1 MSYGV
6 EALLTQRT
14 EIDAELR
21 NHKSPVMVMFT
32 DLAGSTSYFDRY
44 GDTAGVK
51 WIEEHNRIII
61 PQVQQYHGTVVK
73 TIGDSVMAYF
83 TDPLD
88 AVHSAKAIQTTLL
101 ASNRDKDQKDW
112 MYIRVALHQGLGYLR
127 GGDVF
132 GDVVNVTARMA
143 KACLPAQVLVS
154 EAVYLSVHG
163 AQGVDLRPAGEALF
177 HGKSEKESLYEMLWT
192 SEDAYAELRAR
203 FPASRK
209 AGPAEELTEG
219 RYRIMGELGRGAMG
233 VVYKAFDRIIGR
245 VVALK
250 TIPVEVEESEK
261 AQLVERLKVEA
272 RAAGMLDHP
281 NIVTVYDVGEEA
293 GLFYLTMQYLEGKT
307 LAQAHADRDLLPLG
321 RILDLMQQLCA
332 AVGFA
337 HQAGVI
343 HRDLKPSNLL
353 LTKQGTLKILD
364 FGIAKLADV
373 GLTKAGM
380 IMGTPSYLAPEQ
392 AAGRR
397 IDSRADIFSVGAIF
411 YELLTG
417 ERAFPG
423 ETTSTVVYKILNDDP
438 IPPRA
443 IEPSLPPALDAVVRK
458 ALAKDP
464 LQRYQTCEEMA
475 EALRQVA
482 AGGATDLEA
491 PAPRSAASAET
502 VVSPVTE
509 ALPARRSRW
518 PLVAGVVI
526 VLAAAASLGAWKLWP
541 RLHPAPAPPPPVAV
555 ATPPPPVVTP
565 APVADTVPASA
576 ETKPPETSATA
587 AEKSPPQDTKAAPTS
602 KKARSKKVAESQL
615 PTGTQPAT
623 AASATGTPPE
633 PAGRRESSL
642 FTATDIPALLARA
655 DGFAGKGQYDRAI
668 SLYQEILK
676 IDPRNQ
682 SAREGLQRAREARGL
697 RP

>member
-21 NHKSPVMVMFT
+21 KHKSPVTVMFT

-51 WIEEHNRIII
+51 WIEEHNRIVI
-61 PQVQQYHGTVVK
+61 PQVQQYQGTVVK

-83 TDPLD
+83 TDPLG
-88 AVHSAKAIQTTLL
+88 AVRSAKAMQQTLQ
-101 ASNRDKDQKDW
+101 AANQDKDKKDW
-112 MYIRVALHQGLGYLR
+112 MFIRIALHQGLGYLR

-154 EAVYLSVHG
+154 EAVCLAVHG
-163 AQGVDLRPAGEALF
+163 AEGVELRPAGEALF
-177 HGKSEKESLYEMLWT
+177 HGKSEKETLYEMLWT
-192 SEDAYAELRAR
+192 SEEAYAELRAL
-203 FPASRK
+203 FPAPKKSASMEK
-209 AGPAEELTEG
+209 LTEG
-219 RYRIMGELGRGAMG
+219 RYRILGELGRGAMG
-233 VVYKAFDRIIGR
+233 VVYKAHDRIIGR

-250 TIPVEVEESEK
+250 TIPVEAQDAEK
-261 AQLVERLKVEA
+261 EQLVERLKVEA

-293 GLFYLTMQYLEGKT
+293 GLFYLTMQFLEGKT
-307 LAQAHADRDLLPLG
+307 LAQAHADRELLPLG
-321 RILDLMQQLCA
+321 RVQELMQQLCA

-337 HQAGVI
+337 HKSGVI

-353 LTKQGTLKILD
+353 VTKQGTLKILD

-380 IMGTPSYLAPEQ
+380 ILGTPSYLAPEQ

-397 IDSRADIFSVGAIF
+397 IDSRADIFSIGAIL

-423 ETTSTVVYKILNDDP
+423 DTTTTVIYKILNDDP
-438 IPPRA
+438 IPLRA
-443 IEPSLPPALDAVVRK
+443 IEPSLPPALDVVVRK

-464 LQRYQTCEEMA
+464 LQRFQTCEEMA

-482 AGGATDLEA
+482 AGGTLNLQP
-491 PAPRSAASAET
+491 PAPRAAAAAET
-502 VVSPVTE
+502 VATPMTPALAAKRSRMPLAIAALLVLALATAIGAWLWRRPTPAVSDSVAVRP
-509 ALPARRSRW
+509 APSAPARA
-518 PLVAGVVI
+518 PQEEAK
-526 VLAAAASLGAWKLWP
+526 AANPGKEAPSKGGAAPEPSARVK
-541 RLHPAPAPPPPVAV
+541 
-555 ATPPPPVVTP
+555 
-565 APVADTVPASA
+565 PASA
-576 ETKPPETSATA
+576 GGVAETPLETS
-587 AEKSPPQDTKAAPTS
+587 
-602 KKARSKKVAESQL
+602 SQ
-615 PTGTQPAT
+615 G
-623 AASATGTPPE
+623 
-633 PAGRRESSL
+633 GRSL
-642 FTATDIPALLARA
+642 FSQADVPALLARA
-655 DGFAGKGQYDRAI
+655 DGYAGKGQYDRAI
-668 SLYQEILK
+668 SLYQVVLK

-682 SAREGLQRAREARGL
+682 SAREGLQRARGARGL

>member
-21 NHKSPVMVMFT
+21 KHKSPVTVMFT

-51 WIEEHNRIII
+51 WIEEHNRIVI
-61 PQVQQYHGTVVK
+61 PQVNKFGGTVVK

-83 TDPLD
+83 TDPLE
-88 AVHSAKAIQTTLL
+88 AVRAASEIERSLL
-101 ASNRDKDQKDW
+101 EANRGKDKKDC
-112 MYIRVALHQGLGYLR
+112 MFVRVALHQGLGYLR

-154 EAVYLSVHG
+154 ESVYLAVQG
-163 AQGVDLRPAGEALF
+163 AAQVELRPAGEALF
-177 HGKSEKESLYEMLWT
+177 HGKSEKESLFEVLWT
-192 SEDAYAELRAR
+192 DERTYAELRAL
-203 FPASRK
+203 FPPKK
-209 AGPAEELTEG
+209 AAAPQEELREG

-233 VVYKAFDRIIGR
+233 VVYKAYDRIIGR

-250 TIPVEVEESEK
+250 TIPVEVESSEK
-261 AQLVERLKVEA
+261 ESLVERLKVEA

-281 NIVTVYDVGEEA
+281 NIITVYDVGEEA
-293 GLFYLTMQYLEGKT
+293 GLFYFTMQFVEGKT
-307 LAQAHADRDLLPLG
+307 LAQAHADRDLLPLP
-321 RILDLMQQLCA
+321 RVLELMKQLCNG
-332 AVGFA
+332 VGFA

-343 HRDLKPSNLL
+343 HRDLKPSNLVI
-353 LTKQGTLKILD
+353 TRQGTLKVLD

-392 AAGRR
+392 ASGRR
-397 IDSRADIFSVGAIF
+397 IDNRADIFSMGAIL

-423 ETTSTVVYKILNDDP
+423 ESTTTVLYKILNEEP

-464 LQRYQTCEEMA
+464 LQRFQSCEELGLA
-475 EALRQVA
+475 LEAIRAGATLDLPLPAGGPGAQTTVLSVPPPPPRKLWLPVAALAVVVAIGA
-482 AGGATDLEA
+482 AGGWLWMKRAPRTSQPAPTALAQPPAASA
-491 PAPRSAASAET
+491 PAPSLASA
-502 VVSPVTE
+502 
-509 ALPARRSRW
+509 
-518 PLVAGVVI
+518 
-526 VLAAAASLGAWKLWP
+526 
-541 RLHPAPAPPPPVAV
+541 PAPAPATNSSTAAPGTTAPPVEGPAV
-555 ATPPPPVVTP
+555 AAQPPAGEVSKKKESTAKSTIP
-565 APVADTVPASA
+565 AELKGKAKPAKL
-576 ETKPPETSATA
+576 EE
-587 AEKSPPQDTKAAPTS
+587 EEGDLGKAA
-602 KKARSKKVAESQL
+602 K
-615 PTGTQPAT
+615 GD
-623 AASATGTPPE
+623 
-633 PAGRRESSL
+633 SL
-642 FTATDIPALLARA
+642 FNAGDIPALLARA
-655 DGFAGKGQYDRAI
+655 DRLAGTGDYPKAI
-668 SLYQEILK
+668 SLYQAVLRV
-676 IDPRNQ
+676 DPRNQ
-682 SAREGLQRAREARGL
+682 GAREGIRRAREAQGV

>member
-1 MSYGV
+1 VSKALSYGV

-21 NHKSPVMVMFT
+21 KHKSPVTVMFT

-51 WIEEHNRIII
+51 WIEEHNRIVI
-61 PQVQQYHGTVVK
+61 PQVQQYQGTVVK

-83 TDPLD
+83 TDPLG
-88 AVHSAKAIQTTLL
+88 AVRSARAIQQTLQ
-101 ASNRDKDQKDW
+101 AANQDKDKKDW
-112 MYIRVALHQGLGYLR
+112 MFIRIALHQGLGYLR

-154 EAVYLSVHG
+154 EAVCLAVHG
-163 AQGVDLRPAGEALF
+163 AEGVDLRPVGEALF
-177 HGKSEKESLYEMLWT
+177 HGKSEKETLYEMLWT
-192 SEDAYAELRAR
+192 SEEAYAELRAL
-203 FPASRK
+203 FPAPKTS
-209 AGPAEELTEG
+209 APVEELTEG

-233 VVYKAFDRIIGR
+233 VVYKAYDRIIGR

-250 TIPVEVEESEK
+250 TIPVEVQEAEK

-293 GLFYLTMQYLEGKT
+293 GLFYFTMQFLEGKT
-307 LAQAHADRDLLPLG
+307 LAQAHADRELLPLG
-321 RILDLMQQLCA
+321 RVQELMQQLCA

-337 HQAGVI
+337 HKSGVI
-343 HRDLKPSNLL
+343 HRDLKPSNLMVN
-353 LTKQGTLKILD
+353 KQGTLKILD

-392 AAGRR
+392 AGGRR
-397 IDSRADIFSVGAIF
+397 IDSRADIFSIGAIL
-411 YELLTG
+411 YELLSG

-423 ETTSTVVYKILNDDP
+423 DTTTTVIYKILNDDP
-438 IPPRA
+438 IPLRA
-443 IEPSLPPALDAVVRK
+443 IEPSLPPALDVVVRK

-464 LQRYQTCEEMA
+464 LQRFQTCEEMA

-482 AGGATDLEA
+482 QGGTLNLEV
-491 PAPRSAASAET
+491 PAPRTAGAAET
-502 VVSPVTE
+502 VATPMTP
-509 ALPARRSRW
+509 ALAAKRSRR
-518 PLVAGVVI
+518 PLAVAAVLVLALAAGV
-526 VLAAAASLGAWKLWP
+526 GAWLLWRRP
-541 RLHPAPAPPPPVAV
+541 PPAESFPSSQESKPAEPAPIAAPK
-555 ATPPPPVVTP
+555 
-565 APVADTVPASA
+565 APLG
-576 ETKPPETSATA
+576 E
-587 AEKSPPQDTKAAPTS
+587 TKAAIAGKEAPS
-602 KKARSKKVAESQL
+602 NGAAAPEVSARVK
-615 PTGTQPAT
+615 
-623 AASATGTPPE
+623 
-633 PAGRRESSL
+633 PAGAGGGSEAPLETSGQGGRSL
-642 FTATDIPALLARA
+642 FSQADIPALLARA
-655 DGFAGKGQYDRAI
+655 DGYAGKGQYDRAI
-668 SLYQEILK
+668 SLYQVVLK

-682 SAREGLQRAREARGL
+682 SAREGLQRAREARSL

>member
-21 NHKSPVMVMFT
+21 KHKSPVTVMFT

-51 WIEEHNRIII
+51 WIEEHNRIVI
-61 PQVQQYHGTVVK
+61 PQVKKFGGTVVK

-83 TDPLD
+83 TDPLE
-88 AVHSAKAIQTTLL
+88 AVRAGVAIERSLL
-101 ASNRDKDQKDW
+101 EANAGKDKKDC
-112 MYIRVALHQGLGYLR
+112 MFVRVALHQGLGYLR

-154 EAVYLSVHG
+154 ESVYLAVQG
-163 AQGVDLRPAGEALF
+163 AEQVELRPAGEALF
-177 HGKSEKESLYEMLWT
+177 HGKSEKESLFEVLWT
-192 SEDAYAELRAR
+192 DERTYAELRAL
-203 FPASRK
+203 FPPKK
-209 AGPAEELTEG
+209 AAAQQEELREG

-233 VVYKAFDRIIGR
+233 VVYKAYDRIIGR

-250 TIPVEVEESEK
+250 TIPVEVEASEK
-261 AQLVERLKVEA
+261 ESLIERLKVEA

-281 NIVTVYDVGEEA
+281 NIITVYDVGEEA
-293 GLFYLTMQYLEGKT
+293 GLFYFTMQFIEGKT
-307 LAQAHADRDLLPLG
+307 LAQAHADRDLLPLP
-321 RILDLMQQLCA
+321 RVLELMKQLCDG
-332 AVGFA
+332 VGFA

-343 HRDLKPSNLL
+343 HRDLKPSNLVI
-353 LTKQGTLKILD
+353 TKQGALKILD

-392 AAGRR
+392 ASGRR
-397 IDSRADIFSVGAIF
+397 IDNRADIFSMGAIL

-423 ETTSTVVYKILNDDP
+423 ESTTTVLYKILNEEP

-443 IEPSLPPALDAVVRK
+443 IEPSLPPALDSVVRK

-464 LQRYQTCEEMA
+464 LQRFQSCAELGLALEAIRAGAPLDLPLPAGSPGAQTTMLSVPPPPPRKLWLPVA
-475 EALRQVA
+475 ALAVLAAIGA
-482 AGGATDLEA
+482 AGGWLWMKRAPQA
-491 PAPRSAASAET
+491 SRPAPTAVVQPPAAAVPATSQAMPNPAPTTPAAAPSPAE
-502 VVSPVTE
+502 
-509 ALPARRSRW
+509 
-518 PLVAGVVI
+518 
-526 VLAAAASLGAWKLWP
+526 AAAAQ
-541 RLHPAPAPPPPVAV
+541 PAAREVAKKKES
-555 ATPPPPVVTP
+555 A
-565 APVADTVPASA
+565 AKSTVPAELKGKA
-576 ETKPPETSATA
+576 KPAKLEEEDA
-587 AEKSPPQDTKAAPTS
+587 DIGKAG
-602 KKARSKKVAESQL
+602 K
-615 PTGTQPAT
+615 GD
-623 AASATGTPPE
+623 
-633 PAGRRESSL
+633 SL
-642 FTATDIPALLARA
+642 FTSGDVPALLARA
-655 DGFAGKGQYDRAI
+655 DRLAGTGDYPKAI
-668 SLYQEILK
+668 SLYQAVLRV
-676 IDPRNQ
+676 DPKNQ
-682 SAREGLQRAREARGL
+682 GARDGIRRAREAQGV